1 MSALD
6 DSILSSLR
14 YLFADFLDEEDTTP
28 PFLPLGLPAGAEAV
42 VSEGIH
48 LLMDYQG
55 ASYAKLYVERLQR
68 FIGRQGF
75 DRNGLDRKGID
86 QQGVN
91 QQGIDGAIFCD
102 IARLMAHRMAY
113 EDAIRIA
120 QLKLAEF
127 KASDGRIRSTEI
139 HRFRFDELVDALP
152 EIAADPVL
160 MVLGKL
166 GWEHR
171 RVAIPFSTVNRWGLR
186 RLKIEAWL
194 RRWRMFSIR
203 YSQERAWVERW
214 LHMIARA
221 LVKQPQAVPTVVAT
235 ATMIEGFGDPYRR
248 GLADWHAIIDGLAK
262 PTFDGDLPLDD
273 LTGAIAEARAAILPD
288 PRQVALKRAIADI
301 RAKALGTAADAAAE

>member
-1 MSALD
+1 MNASD
-6 DSILSSLR
+6 DGILSSLK

-28 PFLPLGLPAGAEAV
+28 PFLPLGLPAGAETI
-42 VSEGIH
+42 VSDGIH

-68 FIGRQGF
+68 FIGRPGI
-75 DRNGLDRKGID
+75 GPGVGPGID
-86 QQGVN
+86 ST
-91 QQGIDGAIFCD
+91 IFCD
-102 IARLMAHRMAY
+102 IARLMAQRMAY

-120 QLKLAEF
+120 QLKLAEYD
-127 KASDGRIRSTEI
+127 ASGGRNRSTEI

-152 EIAADPVL
+152 EIAADPIL

-186 RLKIEAWL
+186 RVKIEAWL

-203 YSQERAWVERW
+203 YSRERAWVERW

-221 LVKQPQAVPTVVAT
+221 FAKQPQAAHAVVET
-235 ATMIEGFGDPYRR
+235 ATMIKGFGDPYRR

-262 PTFDGDLPLDD
+262 PTFDRELPLVD
-273 LTGAIAEARAAILPD
+273 LASAIAEARAAIMPD
-288 PRQVALKRAIADI
+288 PRQVALKRTIAEI
-301 RAKALGTAADAAAE
+301 RARALGAAADAAAE

>member
-1 MSALD
+1 MSASD
-6 DSILSSLR
+6 DGILSSLR

-68 FIGRQGF
+68 FTGGQA
-75 DRNGLDRKGID
+75 
-86 QQGVN
+86 VEPT
-91 QQGIDGAIFCD
+91 IFCD
-102 IARLMAHRMAY
+102 IARLMACRMAY

-120 QLKLAEF
+120 QLKLAEYN
-127 KASDGRIRSTEI
+127 ASNGRIRSTEI

-152 EIAADPVL
+152 EIAADPIL
-160 MVLGKL
+160 LVLGKL
-166 GWEHR
+166 GSEHR

-203 YSQERAWVERW
+203 YGQERAWVERW

-221 LVKQPQAVPTVVAT
+221 LVKQPQAVSAVVET
-235 ATMIEGFGDPYRR
+235 ATMITGFGDPYRR

-262 PTFDGDLPLDD
+262 PTFDGDLPLAD

-288 PRQVALKRAIADI
+288 ARQVALKRAIAEI
-301 RAKALGTAADAAAE
+301 RARALGAAADAAAE